1 MNQVL
6 KLIVNVLF
14 SAANL
19 FQSPANFIME
29 LVQKPLENHGILED
43 KISKFFK
50 TGKNKLNTLQPN
62 PQMCANEDSLK
73 FQQQTL

>member
-1 MNQVL
+1 
-6 KLIVNVLF
+6 
-14 SAANL
+14 
-19 FQSPANFIME
+19 ME

-62 PQMCANEDSLK
+62 PQMCTNEDSLK